1 MSDIDE
7 MPAGDEV
14 PAGRSGDLEDRLRAC
29 ILNLLGERGPGKTIC
44 PSEAARIERGDD
56 WRSAMKPARRV
67 AAKLAREGLIS
78 IYRKGKVVDPN
89 NFKGVIRLGKPAPG

>member
-44 PSEAARIERGDD
+44 PSEAARI
-56 WRSAMKPARRV
+56 
-67 AAKLAREGLIS
+67 
-78 IYRKGKVVDPN
+78 
-89 NFKGVIRLGKPAPG
+89 